1 MPFDPDTEIQ
11 YRKGGKIMKK
21 TPRKF
26 QAGGTAAPAPAP
38 ATKPAPKGGP
48 KELQDEAE
56 RMRQEARDKE
66 QQKAGQRRPNL
77 GQVGLKKGGKVKKFS
92 GLDGSM
98 VDDAAVEREGAAYRQ
113 AEKDSAKELEGNTYG
128 RFGDDTYTR
137 AYNYANQLREPEGAE
152 KPKKPAVRK
161 AAPKAMPKAATPAP
175 KSEPKAEPRAT
186 TPAPKAATLAPKAEP
201 KAEPKAAVDKRGM
214 YERGAGPILPP
225 PTNLGMSYA
234 TEAERR
240 RGERLDKEAKERIE
254 ARKNRTFASTPKEKD
269 PYEGMSPSEK
279 SMARGQSLKNSVRR
293 MFGLPEEMKKG
304 GKVAKYAKGGGI
316 ESKGKTAGKIVKMAK
331 GGSVRGYGISKVTN
345 KTKIV

>member
-26 QAGGTAAPAPAP
+26 QAGGTTASAPTSAP
-38 ATKPAPKGGP
+38 KPAPKRVTTP
-48 KELQDEAE
+48 SDQPDPETAAK
-56 RMRQEARDKE
+56 MRQQLADEKADRDNAAGYKNATAPDRLRKPF
-66 QQKAGQRRPNL
+66 KA
-77 GQVGLKKGGKVKKFS
+77 GGKVKKFS

-152 KPKKPAVRK
+152 KLKKPAVRK

-175 KSEPKAEPRAT
+175 KAEPKATPKAEPKAT
-186 TPAPKAATLAPKAEP
+186 APAPKAEPKAAAPAPKAEP
-201 KAEPKAAVDKRGM
+201 KAEPDVTQRVKNTLSKARSGSEDTDKRSVNDRFRDLFSFGK
-214 YERGAGPILPP
+214 RSGATGDF
-225 PTNLGMSYA
+225 GSKGA
-234 TEAERR
+234 S
-240 RGERLDKEAKERIE
+240 GE
-254 ARKNRTFASTPKEKD
+254 
-269 PYEGMSPSEK
+269 Y
-279 SMARGQSLKNSVRR
+279 
-293 MFGLPEEMKKG
+293 KKG

-345 KTKIV
+345 KTKYC

>member
-26 QAGGTAAPAPAP
+26 QAGGTTTTPP
-38 ATKPAPKGGP
+38 ATSSDRVPPA
-48 KELQDEAE
+48 EAAKMKAE
-56 RMRQEARDKE
+56 KE
-66 QQKAGQRRPNL
+66 QQKREKEQQEAGQRRPNL
-77 GQVGLKKGGKVKKFS
+77 GQRFKAGGKVKKFS
-92 GLDGSM
+92 GLDGSV

-152 KPKKPAVRK
+152 KLKKPAVRK

-175 KSEPKAEPRAT
+175 KAEPKAEPKAA
-186 TPAPKAATLAPKAEP
+186 TPAPKAEPKATPKAEPKAAAPAPKAEP
-201 KAEPKAAVDKRGM
+201 KAEPDVTQRVKNTLSKARSGSEDTDKRSVNDRFRDLFSFGK
-214 YERGAGPILPP
+214 RSGATGDF
-225 PTNLGMSYA
+225 GSKGA
-234 TEAERR
+234 S
-240 RGERLDKEAKERIE
+240 GE
-254 ARKNRTFASTPKEKD
+254 
-269 PYEGMSPSEK
+269 Y
-279 SMARGQSLKNSVRR
+279 
-293 MFGLPEEMKKG
+293 KKG

-345 KTKIV
+345 KTKYC